1 MSGVR
6 APDGPAPDVTRPKR
20 TYPTWLIL
28 LLILVSTSSF
38 IDRVIVATLGPSI
51 KADLGITDGQF
62 GLLTGLGFAL
72 LYATFGMPLARLAD
86 RGNRVSL
93 MAIAT
98 AVWSVM
104 TALSGF
110 AVNFVQLLLLRVGVG
125 VGEAAASP
133 CTISLIGDT
142 FPREKRASALA
153 IVALGSS
160 LGSLV
165 GGFGGGWL
173 GEHIGWREAF
183 FIVGLPGL
191 LLAALIFFTLKEPP
205 RGQFEGATKFGPE
218 TPPFKAVLKEI
229 ASRRAFL
236 FMSLGCGMTSFVNFG
251 VLMFLPIYLG
261 RAFDMSMT
269 EAGLIFGIVT
279 SVSNAVGTMIGGY
292 GADWAA
298 RRDMRWY
305 AWLPGTCVLITAPL
319 YIIGLMQVEWIIAMP
334 IITCAAVFVFT
345 FYAPTFAATQNMMQ
359 PRMRATSSAV
369 LIFFQNVIGMG
380 LGPLF
385 VGVMSDV
392 FAARNFGADRDYLAE
407 CVDQQEALSQSC
419 NLAATSGIQTAMI
432 CCVLFLTVASFS
444 YFMAARTIRRD
455 FI

>member
-1 MSGVR
+1 MET
-6 APDGPAPDVTRPKR
+6 PDTPSPKR
-20 TYPTWLIL
+20 AYPTWLVI

-51 KADLGITDGQF
+51 KADLGISDGQF

-72 LYATFGMPLARLAD
+72 LYATFGVPLARLAD

-98 AVWSVM
+98 AVWSLM
-104 TALSGF
+104 TAASGM
-110 AVNFVQLLLLRVGVG
+110 AANFVQLLLLRVGVG

-133 CTISLIGDT
+133 CTVSLIGDS

-173 GEHIGWREAF
+173 GEHVGWREAF
-183 FIVGLPGL
+183 VIVGLPGL
-191 LLAALIFFTLKEPP
+191 LLAALIHFTLKEPP
-205 RGQFEGATKFGPE
+205 RGQFEAGARFGPE
-218 TPPFKAVLKEI
+218 TPPFSAVLKKI
-229 ASRRAFL
+229 VSCRAFL
-236 FMSLGCGMTSFVNFG
+236 FMSLGCAMTSFVNFG

-261 RAFDMSMT
+261 RAFAMSMT

-279 SVSNAVGTMIGGY
+279 SVSNAIGTLIGGY
-292 GADWAA
+292 GADWAG
-298 RRDMRWY
+298 RRDIRWY
-305 AWLPGTCVLITAPL
+305 AWLPGICVLITAPL
-319 YIIGLMQVEWIIAMP
+319 YIIGLMQDDWLIAMP

-345 FYAPTFAATQNMMQ
+345 FYAPTFAATQNMVQ
-359 PRMRATSSAV
+359 PRMRASASAV
-369 LIFFQNVIGMG
+369 LIFFQNVVGMG

-385 VGVMSDV
+385 VGMMSD
-392 FAARNFGADRDYLAE
+392 FLAARRYGDGRSYQAD
-407 CVDQQEALSQSC
+407 CVDQAGALAHGC
-419 NLAATSGIQTAMI
+419 DLAATSGIQTAMI
-432 CCVLFLTVASFS
+432 SCVLFLSLASLS